1 MFRAAPVALFFSI
14 CLVVGSFTSWPP
26 CHAQSKAAAA
36 TAVPDD
42 KYKNEALVWEHFD
55 TTIHMRADGT
65 GDRTL
70 HIVVR
75 LQSEGAA
82 RQFSVLSV
90 PYASAYET
98 GNIDFIRVHKPDGTT
113 VETPVADAIE
123 MPAAVTREAPLYSDL
138 KEKQLPVR
146 SISAGDVLDYQFHTE
161 RTKAEAP
168 GQFWGAEHFLVEGSV
183 VLSQTLTL
191 EVPANKY
198 VQVWDPN
205 HPAKP
210 TEHDGV
216 LTYRWTS
223 SQLMPTP
230 RPKDPADKTVSAD
243 EIKDHDQDADGR
255 ALPSVGWTTFHNWAE
270 VGDWYRG
277 LAQGRST
284 PTPAIKARAEQ
295 LTKDAKTPEEQLRAL
310 YAYVSKTRYV
320 GIDFGVGRYQPHTAD
335 EVMDHEY
342 GDCKDKDTL
351 LESLAR
357 AKGFTTAPAL
367 IGVNIAPVADLPS
380 PALFNHVI
388 TTVQLPG
395 SGQVW
400 LDTTPEVAPYRVL
413 VPQIRDE
420 KALVIPDTGTASL
433 EVTPANP
440 PFPYFEHF
448 EANGTLDK
456 DGLLKSHMEMT
467 IRSDSELAVRTMVLQ
482 VAPAQWDQAMQ
493 YLSGAM
499 GFGGTVTGSN
509 LKQTDASGPVRITYD
524 YSRPSYA
531 DWEHMRILPLFPV
544 LEVTTIDKDK
554 APEHDIDQ
562 GAPRT
567 LEATTHLQLPDG
579 YRADLPDAI
588 HVKRD
593 YATFDKTYRLDR
605 NELIVERKAVILK
618 KKVPKADWKDYY
630 AYLKSI
636 GMEDGENYIS
646 LFPAVPAPK
655 PSTPVEL
662 KVDPKTGNKTGTVQL
677 SAPGSLPATA
687 SSGAPAPASSI
698 TTLSEADLPEAMK
711 EAARLETRRDWTGA
725 KEKLL
730 QIQKVRPDYPY
741 LMSMLGYVAMQT
753 GKTDE
758 AVEDIKSELKNH
770 PDVNSSIVILLAG
783 IYVNQKHDDA
793 AVALLKSYSD
803 RRDAGI
809 SNMLASIQTKLGDD
823 AAALSTLRDAASAH
837 PDDRSLQTRIATTLN
852 RLHRSA
858 EAATAAKAAMDG
870 SDDPG
875 ILNDD
880 AYELALTRIDL
891 PLAEKNSRHAVDLLE
906 TASTQ
911 ITLQEVNTRAFQQ
924 TNLLVASW
932 DTLGWILFLEGKPAD
947 AEPYIAAAWFHR
959 QALDVGNH
967 LAQVK
972 EALGKPSEALT
983 LDQLAMASATAGA
996 DKDVKAEVTANIERL
1011 KKAGGRSL
1019 AKNDIQGLQE
1029 MRSFHLDRPKDLKGS
1044 GTFRVQLGGPGVTDC
1059 EETSGDEALHALVPK
1074 LLQLKIPNV
1083 APAGSPARLVRDA
1096 VVDCS
1101 ALLNTCEFVLMPYS
1115 GLQHGEC
1122 KVGSAA
1128 YSWLSTCFLSGIVRP
1143 LFRMRSS

>member
-1 MFRAAPVALFFSI
+1 MAPVAFLSACVFLCSSTWCI
-14 CLVVGSFTSWPP
+14 
-26 CHAQSKAAAA
+26 AQSKAAGSPSPAA
-36 TAVPDD
+36 GPAANGDR
-42 KYKNEALVWEHFD
+42 YKDEALVWEHFD
-55 TTIHMRADGT
+55 TTVHMHADGT
-65 GDRTL
+65 GDRIV

-75 LQSEGAA
+75 LQAEGAA

-98 GNIDFIRVHKPDGTT
+98 GSFDFIRVHKPDGTT
-113 VETPVADAIE
+113 VETPVADAME

-146 SISAGDVLDYQFHTE
+146 SVAAGDVLDYQFRTE

-168 GQFWGAEHFLVEGSV
+168 GQFWGAEHFLVEGGV

-198 VQVWDPN
+198 VQVWDPH
-205 HPAKP
+205 HPARP
-210 TEHDGV
+210 SAHDAV
-216 LTYRWTS
+216 LTYHWDS
-223 SQLMPTP
+223 SQLKPTP
-230 RPKDPADKTVSAD
+230 KPKDATGKTTAADAAQDDAKD
-243 EIKDHDQDADGR
+243 EIKDSDEDADGR
-255 ALPSVGWTTFHNWAE
+255 KLPSVGWTTFHNWAE

-277 LAQGRST
+277 LSEGRST
-284 PTPAIKARAEQ
+284 PTPAIQARADQ
-295 LTKDAKTPEEQLRAL
+295 LTKNAKTPDEQLRAL
-310 YAYVSKTRYV
+310 YAYVSKTRYI

-380 PALFNHVI
+380 PASFNHVI
-388 TTVQLPG
+388 TTVTLPG
-395 SGQVW
+395 SAAPIW
-400 LDTTPEVAPYRVL
+400 LDTTAEVAPYRVL
-413 VPQIRDE
+413 VAPIRDE
-420 KALVIPDTGTASL
+420 QALVIPDSAPASL
-433 EVTPANP
+433 QKTPADP
-440 PFPYFEHF
+440 PFPYHEQF

-467 IRSDSELAVRTMVLQ
+467 LRSDNELAFRGMRERL
-482 VAPAQWDQAMQ
+482 APAQWDQAMQ
-493 YLSGAM
+493 YISGAM
-499 GFGGTVTGSN
+499 GFGGTVTNSN
-509 LKQTDASGPVRITYD
+509 LKQDDSTAPLHLTYD

-531 DWEHMRILPLFPV
+531 DWEHMRILPLFPL
-544 LEVTTIDKDK
+544 LEITTIDKDK

-562 GAPRT
+562 GALRT
-567 LEATTHLQLPDG
+567 LEATTHLQLPEG
-579 YRADLPDAI
+579 YRADLPDAV

-593 YATFDKTYRLDR
+593 YATFDKTYRLDK
-605 NELIVERKAVILK
+605 NELIVERRVVILK

-630 AYLKSI
+630 AYTKSI

-646 LFPAVPAPK
+646 LFPSTPAPK

-662 KVDPKTGNKTGTVQL
+662 KVDPKTGNKTGTVL
-677 SAPGSLPATA
+677 LTPPGLPSSTA
-687 SSGAPAPASSI
+687 SSAATAPATSAAS
-698 TTLSEADLPEAMK
+698 LSEADLPDAMK
-711 EAARLETRRDWTGA
+711 EAARLETMRDWTGA

-741 LMSMLGYVAMQT
+741 LMSMLGYLAMQI

-770 PDVNSSIVILLAG
+770 PDANSPIVILLAG

-823 AAALSTLRDAASAH
+823 AGALSTLQDAASAH
-837 PDDRSLQTRIATTLN
+837 PDERSLQTRIATTLN
-852 RLHRSA
+852 RMHRGA
-858 EAATAAKAAMDG
+858 EAATAAKSAMDG

-875 ILNDD
+875 ILNDA
-880 AYELALTRIDL
+880 AYELALTKIDL
-891 PLAEKNSRHAVDLLE
+891 PLAEKSSRHAVKLLE
-906 TASTQ
+906 TASAQ

-967 LAQVK
+967 LAQVR
-972 EALGKPSEALT
+972 EALGKSSEALT
-983 LDQLAMASATAGA
+983 LDELAISSATTA
-996 DKDVKAEVTANIERL
+996 DDKNAKAEVTANIDRL
-1011 KKAGGRSL
+1011 KKAGGKSI
-1019 AKNDIQGLQE
+1019 AKNDVQGLQE
-1029 MRSFHLDRPKDLKGS
+1029 MRSFHLERPKDLKGS

-1074 LLQLKIPNV
+1074 LLQLKMPNV

-1115 GLQHGEC
+1115 GLQMEGM
-1122 KVGSAA
+1122 K
-1128 YSWLSTCFLSGIVRP
+1128 
-1143 LFRMRSS
+1143 